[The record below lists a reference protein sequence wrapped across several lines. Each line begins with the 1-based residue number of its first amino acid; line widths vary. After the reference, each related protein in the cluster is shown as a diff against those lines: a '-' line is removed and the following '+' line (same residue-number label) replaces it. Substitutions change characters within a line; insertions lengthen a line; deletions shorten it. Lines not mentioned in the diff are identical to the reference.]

1 MPEDRKTVH
10 FIAVLR
16 SPCISVLCCLSSH
29 CHPTRSASKG
39 RGDRQSALIN
49 SPLTSVVRRLWSVLR
64 HLILPLMHKHFQ
76 DMDSLGREKGMRSVP
91 LARVLHPDFG
101 LFSPSPGSLR
111 KLGIAVVFIA
121 IGLIAGTNGILVLLS
136 DEEPEAR
143 DAFALAPSEPRMPA
157 AATGETAERVIPPIA
172 ERVIPPIAGRVPP
185 TIATTPQKPEP
196 QKPEPKVIRVE
207 RKPMQS
213 IGPNKAEAKSSCSL
227 QAGGNCASSEPTVP
241 PPASDRA
248 AMLPAEAIPSTT
260 VPGEPIA
267 VVPAEPA
274 RALPEPA
281 SAVVAPETETVVR
294 PPRASRRTGY
304 SGSRNH
310 AESSRAH
317 AQAPA
322 RRSGGYAVLW

>member
-1 MPEDRKTVH
+1 
-10 FIAVLR
+10 
-16 SPCISVLCCLSSH
+16 
-29 CHPTRSASKG
+29 
-39 RGDRQSALIN
+39 
-49 SPLTSVVRRLWSVLR
+49 
-64 HLILPLMHKHFQ
+64 
-76 DMDSLGREKGMRSVP
+76 MRSVP

-101 LFSPSPGSLR
+101 LFSPSPGALR
-111 KLGIAVVFIA
+111 KVGIAVVFIA
-121 IGLIAGTNGILVLLS
+121 IGLIAGTHGILLLLS
-136 DEEPEAR
+136 GDEPEAR
-143 DAFALAPSEPRMPA
+143 DAFALAPPEPRMPVA
-157 AATGETAERVIPPIA
+157 AIGETAGRVL
-172 ERVIPPIAGRVPP
+172 PPIAGRVLPP
-185 TIATTPQKPEP
+185 TIAAPQKPET

-227 QAGGNCASSEPTVP
+227 QPSGNCTSSEPTVP

-248 AMLPAEAIPSTT
+248 AMLRAEPIPSTT
-260 VPGEPIA
+260 VPAEPIA
-267 VVPAEPA
+267 VVPAKPA
-274 RALPEPA
+274 RALPEAA
-281 SAVVAPETETVVR
+281 SAVVEPETETVVR

>member
-1 MPEDRKTVH
+1 M
-10 FIAVLR
+10 
-16 SPCISVLCCLSSH
+16 
-29 CHPTRSASKG
+29 
-39 RGDRQSALIN
+39 N
-49 SPLTSVVRRLWSVLR
+49 SPLTSVVRRLWSVLH
-64 HLILPLMHKHFQ
+64 HLILPLMHMHFQ

-101 LFSPSPGSLR
+101 FFSPSPGALR

-121 IGLIAGTNGILVLLS
+121 IGLIAGTYGILLLLK

-143 DAFALAPSEPRMPA
+143 DAFALAPPEPRMPA
-157 AATGETAERVIPPIA
+157 AATGETAERVLPPI
-172 ERVIPPIAGRVPP
+172 PGRVLPP
-185 TIATTPQKPEP
+185 TIATKPQKPEP

-207 RKPMQS
+207 RRPMQS
-213 IGPNKAEAKSSCSL
+213 VGLNKAEAKSSCSV
-227 QAGGNCASSEPTVP
+227 QPGGNCASSEPTVP

-248 AMLPAEAIPSTT
+248 AMLPVEPIPRTT
-260 VPGEPIA
+260 VPVEPIA

-274 RALPEPA
+274 RVLPEAA
-281 SAVVAPETETVVR
+281 SAVVLPETVTR
-294 PPRASRRTGY
+294 PPRALPEAASAVVSPETVTRPPRTSQRTGY